1 MVDSMD
7 EKVILLTGFEP
18 FGGNEVNPSIQACR
32 ELEGKTYN
40 GYRALVEET
49 PLRYHEIKG
58 LIEGHIERYKPA
70 AVICTG
76 QGGGGGLSVERVAIN
91 VASARMRYNCGYK
104 PIDEPLNSDGPVAYW
119 TKLPFRE
126 LLVALK
132 EAGIPSRLSN
142 SAGTFGCNQIFYH
155 LMDCLARERLDVP
168 AGFIHV
174 PMLPEQVLEKRN
186 ATSMSLDLIAK
197 GLAVVVEEI
206 SKQLL

>member
-1 MVDSMD
+1 MD
-7 EKVILLTGFEP
+7 EKVILLTGFET
-18 FGGNEVNPSIQACR
+18 FGDSDVNPSILACR

-40 GYRALVEET
+40 GYRAVVEEI

-58 LIEGHIERYKPA
+58 LIEGHIERHKPA
-70 AVICTG
+70 AVVCTG

-91 VASARMRYNCGYK
+91 VASARMPYNCGYK
-104 PIDEPLNSDGPVAYW
+104 PLDKPLNSDGPVAFW

-126 LLVALK
+126 LLEALK
-132 EAGIPSRLSN
+132 EAGVPSRLSN

-155 LMDCLARERLDVP
+155 LMDYIARESVGVP

-186 ATSMSLDLIAK
+186 VASMSLDLIAR
-197 GLAVVVEEI
+197 GLEVVVEAI
-206 SKQLL
+206 SKQLS